1 MSESLLKKEFKG
13 RDVERIRNLVKKDYT
28 SKTGTGVGYQAVEEL
43 HREGDVW
50 EERGKKWTIKNGIKQ
65 NVTKLDVAK
74 KAVRIPLTCPKCGGP
89 MNHHLHEKMYKIH
102 GFCFECTIQYEAELR
117 KAGLYAQY
125 EKRMMQGNIKAFL
138 SDIDQWALEFINQK
152 ESYVT
157 EQGDIENWE
166 NNQNQVKET
175 LLSNIKTYKTFLEEH
190 LQ

>member
-28 SKTGTGVGYQAVEEL
+28 SKTGIGVGYQAVEEL

-175 LLSNIKTYKTFLEEH
+175 LLFNIKTYKTFLEEH